1 LNKIHI
7 YGTLNSYNQICI
19 WNNVNGYMMDTID
32 DGPITYSIDPII
44 YFDIFAQEWSPIDFF
59 FTAKWNTL
67 AYDNSNRL

>member
-1 LNKIHI
+1 
-7 YGTLNSYNQICI
+7 
-19 WNNVNGYMMDTID
+19 MMDTID